1 MSDKRQETVADIVR
15 EMRIGDLCAEDTSA
29 SRPEYIN
36 DFLASYADRIEAAW
50 KRESEAGAEA
60 AQICGEIGEMI
71 GREATTEK
79 SSAVGNADTVR
90 EVAKEMLNTSMQEI
104 TAERIN
110 GWAMRLAAACEQS
123 VTDCNQLGNA
133 AKMREALSDAC
144 YAMFN
149 FLKTQNGGYEEMANA
164 LDKAKSALASESLR
178 NCDVGTAEEQSER
191 YEKFCY
197 AHRSRE
203 KGCGGCPLCDIVCCG
218 FAWLQMPYGEGG
230 AKC

>member
-1 MSDKRQETVADIVR
+1 MSNKRQETIADIVR
-15 EMRIGDLCAEDTSA
+15 EMRIGDLCAADTSA
-29 SRPEYIN
+29 RQMYIN

-79 SSAVGNADTVR
+79 SSAVGNSNTVR
-90 EVAKEMLNTSMQEI
+90 EVAQEMLNTSMQSI

-110 GWAMRLAAACEQS
+110 GWATRLAAACEQS
-123 VTDCNQLGNA
+123 VTNCNQLGNA

-164 LDKAKSALASESLR
+164 LDKAKAALATHPR
-178 NCDVGTAEEQSER
+178 NCDVGTAEEQYR
-191 YEKFCY
+191 RFLKFCHGEICEKCPVHD
-197 AHRSRE
+197 ARSC
-203 KGCGGCPLCDIVCCG
+203 KL
-218 FAWLQMPYGEGG
+218 AWAQMPYGEGG
-230 AKC
+230 AK